1 MGEEPARIPT
11 AAVPVGVRSHEHELD
26 APSRREPCCELEGG
40 PVVLA
45 AAERNEDL
53 ARDARRPYD
62 DPDIGS

>member
-1 MGEEPARIPT
+1 MREEPARIPT
-11 AAVPVGVRSHEHELD
+11 AALPVGACSQEHELG
-26 APSRREPCCELEGG
+26 SGGGREPCCELECS

-53 ARDARRPYD
+53 AGDSRRPCD